1 MSHSPFQ
8 EPSVIGPTDAFNA
21 EAGSDSSFQQHIQSQ
36 LSAPTAGSAS
46 PRKLSTSV
54 AKSEALL
61 TDAAIHMTL
70 LQTIRT
76 KKGYIID
83 MDGVIYHGS
92 KLLPGAKEFVQFLID
107 NNKKF
112 LFLTNNS
119 APTPRELQ
127 QKLGRLGID
136 VDEDKFYTAAL
147 ATAEFLKSQMPEGGT
162 VYVIGEPGLTY
173 ALYGCGFFMNDVNPD
188 YVVLGEG
195 PSYNYEKLCKAVN
208 LVNKGAKLIAT
219 NLDME
224 TLNSA
229 GEHIPSCGAFTAC
242 VELVTKTKAFF
253 CGKPSALIMRYAQS
267 ALGLSRQE
275 TCIIGDRMDT
285 DVVAGVNSQIDP
297 VLVLSGVT
305 KMEDLRKFP
314 YRPFV
319 ILKGVFE
326 IPSDDKENRVS
337 DADLEAARRRLSVI

>member
-1 MSHSPFQ
+1 MSHA
-8 EPSVIGPTDAFNA
+8 TFNDKTETIPA
-21 EAGSDSSFQQHIQSQ
+21 NNVFDQEAGDSSFQQHIASQ
-36 LSAPTAGSAS
+36 LQTPSAGNSS

-54 AKSEALL
+54 AKGEALL
-61 TDAAIHMTL
+61 NDENVHTKL
-70 LQTIRT
+70 LSTIRT

-92 KLLPGAKEFVQFLID
+92 KLLPGAKEFVNFLIK

-136 VDEDKFYTAAL
+136 VEEDKFYTAAL
-147 ATAEFLKSQMPEGGT
+147 ATAQFLKSQMPEGGT
-162 VYVIGEPGLTY
+162 VYVIGEPGLTF
-173 ALYGCGFFMNDVNPD
+173 ALYEQGFYMNDVNPD

-219 NLDME
+219 NLDVE
-224 TLNSA
+224 TLNSS
-229 GEHIPSCGAFTAC
+229 GEHIPSCGAFAAC

-253 CGKPSALIMRYAQS
+253 CGKPSALIMRYAQH
-267 ALGLSRQE
+267 ALGLNRQE

-305 KMEDLRKFP
+305 KIEDLRSFP

-319 ILKGVFE
+319 VLKGVFE
-326 IPSDDKENRVS
+326 IPSDD
-337 DADLEAARRRLSVI
+337 DANKVTNAELEEAGRRLSMI